1 MIGRPALG
9 AVWPVLNKHLCCQ
22 QPIYVTV
29 HATEEG
35 RRQYYSVL
43 QLPRGNYQHAFLST
57 AIVIARPNCP
67 MQTHHLAITHGSSRI
82 VQKIMQYMLKLSRVQ
97 GIFYLCSMHGAAL
110 KSLQICIHMVSAYIE
125 QCSEREC
132 SIYVS
137 VYSFPKLTSRLAKG
151 WGQRQP
157 SPPPS

>member
-57 AIVIARPNCP
+57 AIVVARPNCP

-97 GIFYLCSMHGAAL
+97 GI
-110 KSLQICIHMVSAYIE
+110 
-125 QCSEREC
+125 
-132 SIYVS
+132 S
-137 VYSFPKLTSRLAKG
+137 VFMLNARRSSKIPPDMYTY
-151 WGQRQP
+151 GQRIYRAVQ
-157 SPPPS
+157 

>member
-35 RRQYYSVL
+35 RRQYCSVL

-57 AIVIARPNCP
+57 AIVVARPNCP

-82 VQKIMQYMLKLSRVQ
+82 VQKICSTCSSSPEYKGFL
-97 GIFYLCSMHGAAL
+97 YLCSMHGAAL

-137 VYSFPKLTSRLAKG
+137 VYSFPKLTSLPAKLADG
-151 WGQRQP
+151 GQRH
-157 SPPPS
+157 PP

>member
-35 RRQYYSVL
+35 RRQYHSVL

-57 AIVIARPNCP
+57 AIVVARPNCP
-67 MQTHHLAITHGSSRI
+67 MQTHQLAITHGSSCS
-82 VQKIMQYMLKLSRVQ
+82 VQKICSTCSSSPEYKGLL
-97 GIFYLCSMHGAAL
+97 YLCSMHGAAL
-110 KSLQICIHMVSAYIE
+110 KSLQICIHMVSAYIYRAV
-125 QCSEREC
+125 QWSEC

-137 VYSFPKLTSRLAKG
+137 VYSFPKLTSRL
-151 WGQRQP
+151 
-157 SPPPS
+157 S